1 MPKQKFTRSLVA
13 KAICPPGEKRE
24 FITDTDTRGL
34 VLEVRAS
41 GGRTFYFRYTDRGS
55 AQRNIKLGDASVVT
69 LDVARQRVAELH
81 NEIALGR
88 DPAAT
93 READRRIPTLGE
105 FVRDRYMPHIEGNKR
120 SWKCDE
126 ILLRL
131 HILPALGRRH
141 IDSITTADVLAF
153 QHKLKAKGYA
163 TGTCNRILV
172 LLRYLF
178 NLAAKWEVEGAGA
191 NPARKVDLYKL
202 NNEKQTFL
210 SKEQVATLLDALA
223 TSPNKDLLA
232 IVKFLLLTGARKQEA
247 FKAEWREFD
256 LANRTWVIPLSKS
269 GTARKVAIS
278 DALVAL
284 LETLPSRG
292 KSPYLFTNPDT
303 AKPYVGVWYAWDS
316 ARKRAGLGH
325 VRIHDLRHSFASF
338 LVNSGR
344 SLYEVQRL
352 LGHAHIK
359 TTQRYAHLSDETLIS
374 AANTAGSFMPT
385 VPTAP
390 VSWPVTAE
398 APALPAP

>member
-1 MPKQKFTRSLVA
+1 MPKQKLTRPLVA
-13 KAICPPGEKRE
+13 KAICPPGQKRE

-41 GGRTFYFRYTDRGS
+41 GGRTFYFRYTDRSS

-81 NEIALGR
+81 NEIALCR

-93 READRRIPTLGE
+93 REAERRIPTLGE
-105 FVRDRYMPHIEGNKR
+105 FVRDRYMPHIEGHKR
-120 SWKCDE
+120 SWKYDE

-131 HILPALGRRH
+131 HILPVLGRRH
-141 IDSITTADVLAF
+141 IDTITTAEVLAF

-163 TGTCNRILV
+163 PATCNRILV

-178 NLAAKWEVEGAGA
+178 NLAAKWEVDGAGA
-191 NPARKVDLYKL
+191 NPARKVDLFKL

-210 SKEQVATLLDALA
+210 SKEQVAALLDALA
-223 TSPNKDLLA
+223 TSENRDLLS

-247 FKAEWREFD
+247 LKAEWREFD
-256 LANRTWVIPLSKS
+256 LANRSWVIPLSKS
-269 GTARKVAIS
+269 GAARKVAIS

-292 KSPYLFTNPDT
+292 KSPYLFTSPAT
-303 AKPYVGVWYAWDS
+303 AKPYVSIWCSWS
-316 ARKRAGLGH
+316 TARKRAGLAH

-359 TTQRYAHLSDETLIS
+359 TTQRYAHLSNETLIS
-374 AANTAGSFMPT
+374 AANTASSFMPG

-398 APALPAP
+398 PLALPAP

>member
-1 MPKQKFTRSLVA
+1 MAVQKLTHSLVA
-13 KAICPPGEKRE
+13 KAICPPGQKRE

-41 GGRTFYFRYTDRGS
+41 GGRTFYFRYTDRSS
-55 AQRNIKLGDASVVT
+55 AQRNMKLGDASVVT

-93 READRRIPTLGE
+93 REAERRIPTLGE

-126 ILLRL
+126 VLLRL
-131 HILPALGRRH
+131 HILPAFGRRR
-141 IDSITTADVLAF
+141 IDAIPTADVLAF

-163 TGTCNRILV
+163 PGTCNRILV

-178 NLAAKWEVEGAGA
+178 NVAAKWEVEGAGA
-191 NPARKVDLYKL
+191 NPARKVDLFQL

-247 FKAEWREFD
+247 LKAEWREFD
-256 LANRTWVIPLSKS
+256 LANRSWVIPLSKS

-278 DALVAL
+278 DPLVAL

-292 KSPYLFTNPDT
+292 KSPYLFTNPAT
-303 AKPYVGVWYAWDS
+303 AKPYVGVWYAWNS
-316 ARKRAGLGH
+316 ARKRAGLAH

-344 SLYEVQRL
+344 GLYEVQRL

-374 AANTAGSFMPT
+374 AANTAGGFMPGAVARPL
-385 VPTAP
+385 VP
-390 VSWPVTAE
+390 S
-398 APALPAP
+398 